1 MILQMGYPG
10 GKGRAYQRLINL
22 MPPHDVFIETHLG
35 GGAVML
41 RKRRAARNVG
51 IDRDEA
57 VIARWSELE
66 GSGVELVHGDAA
78 THLRANPPGPEAL
91 VFADPPY
98 WPDTR
103 RRQRCYRHDYHAA
116 DHLALLDVLTGLD
129 CQVLITG
136 YPNEAYDRILS
147 GWQVTDYQN
156 CTQVGLVTERAWTNY
171 PPPAAL
177 HDYDHLG
184 MDFREREA
192 LRRRRRS
199 HIERL
204 RRATPLERNAILA
217 DLADAF
223 PDEMRLAVGRCE

>member
-1 MILQMGYPG
+1 MAYPG

-41 RKRRAARNVG
+41 KKRRATRNVG

-57 VIARWSELE
+57 VIARWSALNEPD
-66 GSGVELVHGDAA
+66 VELVNGDAA
-78 THLRANPPGPEAL
+78 AYLRANPPGPGAL

-98 WPDTR
+98 WPDAR
-103 RRQRCYRHDYHAA
+103 RRSRCYRHDYHAG
-116 DHLALLDVLTGLD
+116 DHLALLDVLTGLE
-129 CQVLITG
+129 CRVLLTG
-136 YPNEAYDRILS
+136 YRNEAYDSILS
-147 GWQVTDYQN
+147 GWCVTEYQN
-156 CTQVGLVTERAWTNY
+156 CTQIGLVTERAWTNY

-177 HDYDHLG
+177 HDYDHVG
-184 MDFREREA
+184 MDFREREG